1 MQISAA
7 LFIKVSFHF
16 AKYNFLPKYVIFV
29 NMKCLLLSFK
39 ELLCQHF
46 KKFLS
51 CNF

>member
-7 LFIKVSFHF
+7 LFIKVSFRL
-16 AKYNFLPKYVIFV
+16 AKYSFLPKYVIYV
-29 NMKCLLLSFK
+29 NMKCLLLSLK

-51 CNF
+51 YNF